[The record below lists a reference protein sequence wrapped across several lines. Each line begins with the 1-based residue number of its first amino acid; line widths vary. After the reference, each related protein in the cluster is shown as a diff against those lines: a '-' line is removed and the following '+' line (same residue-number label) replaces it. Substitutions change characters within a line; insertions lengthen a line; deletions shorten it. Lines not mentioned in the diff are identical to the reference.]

1 MAVLRTTLEQWR
13 AFQAVVEYG
22 GYAQAAHALHRS
34 QSSISYLVARLQEQ
48 VGVSLLVVEG
58 RKAQLTDAG
67 RTLLVHAGELL
78 ADAQNLE
85 KLATSLAQGWE
96 PELRLV
102 VDQAFPK
109 ELLALA
115 MQQFQQQA
123 PQTRVE
129 LLEVVLSGAEEAI
142 IAQRADVMVGA
153 YVPTGY
159 LGSLLMDLEFV
170 AVAHK
175 DHPLHAL
182 GRDIDEDDLKRH
194 RHIVVRD
201 SGTLNPRDE
210 GWLGSS
216 QRWTVSS
223 LQASIELIAG
233 GLGFAWLPRHMVQP
247 WLDSGVLLPL
257 PLVKGQQRRASLYL
271 VLGGGRSTQAGP
283 AAQLLARM
291 LDDAVKTFSL

>member
-1 MAVLRTTLEQWR
+1 MLRTTLEQWR
-13 AFQAVVEYG
+13 AFQAVVDYG
-22 GYAQAAHALHRS
+22 GYAQAAQALHRS
-34 QSSISYLVARLQEQ
+34 QSSISYLVGRLQEQ
-48 VGVSLLVVEG
+48 LGLPLLVVEG

-67 RTLLVHAGELL
+67 RTLLLHAGELL

-85 KLATSLAQGWE
+85 KLAASLAQGWE

-109 ELLALA
+109 VLLAQA
-115 MQQFQQQA
+115 MQRFQQLA
-123 PQTRVE
+123 AQTRVE
-129 LLEVVLSGAEEAI
+129 LIEVVLSGAEEAI
-142 IAQRADVMVGA
+142 VAQRADVMVGA

-170 AVAHK
+170 AVAHTA
-175 DHPLHAL
+175 HPLHAL
-182 GRDIDEDDLKRH
+182 GRAIDEDDLKRH

-233 GLGFAWLPRHMVQP
+233 GLGFAWLPLHMVRP
-247 WLDSGVLLPL
+247 WLDSDVLRPL
-257 PLVKGQQRRASLYL
+257 PLATGQRRRASLYL
-271 VLGGGRSTQAGP
+271 VLGGGRSMQAGP
-283 AAQLLARM
+283 AAQLLART
-291 LDDAVKTFSL
+291 LQEAVKTFTL